1 MRSRIRDAPA
11 GAGAEFGIAHGIV
24 GIGEAVDGRPRSVAE
39 AILAVAQAHGEKAGR
54 MVARF
59 AGLPDGTFVW
69 TRQLD
74 GVYRLGRLG
83 GPWRYD
89 DSSAAREVGIHHVRA
104 TVWSPRRFGDDDVPA
119 AVARTFARGG
129 RNLQRTHDHEAE
141 RQTVAAWNRSGG
153 EPPPQDVSAA
163 RWLSLRNY

>member
-11 GAGAEFGIAHGIV
+11 GAGAEFGLAHGIV
-24 GIGEAVDGRPRSVAE
+24 GIGEAVDGRPQSVAE
-39 AILAVAQAHGEKAGR
+39 AIVAVALAHGEKAGR

-74 GVYRLGRLG
+74 GAYRVGRIG

-89 DSSAAREVGIHHVRA
+89 DSSAAREVGIHHVRP

-129 RNLQRTHDHEAE
+129 RNLQRTHDHQAE
-141 RQTVAAWNRSGG
+141 RQTVAAWNRYGS
-153 EPPPQDVSAA
+153 EPRSRDVSAVH
-163 RWLSLRNY
+163 WI